1 MAWFHDHFF
10 FINLF
15 LRSKKIYPWSRDRK
29 RFEQFQD
36 RDKDVFRIRKFIIIL
51 RNSLASNSFR
61 YICICIY
68 VHTNLCTLTFSYI
81 CCNIIGSSRSVAS
94 EMLACHIILNKMKK
108 HLTVQK
114 KKTSIWKHNILYL
127 PHWYVRLRIS
137 SPIPNFEPSLTSWW
151 AYFAFCYNR
160 GRVKDECKISTLC
173 RWILGCTKMCN
184 NCIYQNRERIYIS
197 YYGQF
202 LLYNKGIILN

>member
-1 MAWFHDHFF
+1 M
-10 FINLF
+10 
-15 LRSKKIYPWSRDRK
+15 
-29 RFEQFQD
+29 
-36 RDKDVFRIRKFIIIL
+36 FRIRKFLNIL

-94 EMLACHIILNKMKK
+94 EMLACHIIFNKIYAE
-108 HLTVQK
+108 TFDSAK
-114 KKTSIWKHNILYL
+114 KKNSIWKHNILYL
-127 PHWYVRLRIS
+127 PHWYVWLRIS

-160 GRVKDECKISTLC
+160 GRNKDECKISTIR
-173 RWILGCTKMCN
+173 RWILSSTKMCN
-184 NCIYQNRERIYIS
+184 NCIY
-197 YYGQF
+197 
-202 LLYNKGIILN
+202 

>member
-10 FINLF
+10 FRNFFLLIFF

-29 RFEQFQD
+29 RFEQFKD
-36 RDKDVFRIRKFIIIL
+36 RDTDVFRIRKFIIIL

-81 CCNIIGSSRSVAS
+81 CCNIIGSSRAVAS

-114 KKTSIWKHNILYL
+114 KKKKPAFENTISC
-127 PHWYVRLRIS
+127 RLRIS
-137 SPIPNFEPSLTSWW
+137 SPIPNFEPSLTS
-151 AYFAFCYNR
+151 
-160 GRVKDECKISTLC
+160 
-173 RWILGCTKMCN
+173 
-184 NCIYQNRERIYIS
+184 
-197 YYGQF
+197 
-202 LLYNKGIILN
+202 